1 MEFYILRCGLVK
13 GKFENGLL
21 YHQGTFFLGKSSG
34 KVGGYPLRYIYTDSC
49 LKLTPQSFEFLA
61 YQLNRHPFF
70 LKIIHAGMKYKIYL
84 PKILQ

>member
-1 MEFYILRCGLVK
+1 MK

-34 KVGGYPLRYIYTDSC
+34 KVGGISSAIYIYTDSC
-49 LKLTPQSFEFLA
+49 LKLTLQSFEFLA